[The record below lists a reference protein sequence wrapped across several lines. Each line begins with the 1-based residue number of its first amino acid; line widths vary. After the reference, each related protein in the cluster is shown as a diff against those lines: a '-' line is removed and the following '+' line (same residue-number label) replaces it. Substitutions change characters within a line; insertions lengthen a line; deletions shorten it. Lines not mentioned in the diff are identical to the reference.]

1 MKFQYKFLHC
11 ILLLFFTENVTFAL
25 SSSGLS
31 NLANYGLGKE
41 VPYLGVTQVN
51 KAASIISTSTLG
63 VSIQV
68 DPQSPA
74 EAMGLLTNDV
84 VIEFNK
90 EAITDFL
97 SLQFAIAKCKPQ
109 GQAEIVV
116 LREGKKKSIVGS
128 LGKRGMTPV
137 GGLDFLLFEEFNNN
151 DLGWGLESESGSIE
165 IKNGSLN
172 FDIKKDDAIM
182 SGANFFLDVR
192 RDFVL
197 RFTLYQKP
205 NKESINVAGLMLYES
220 NELMSIIGSKANG
233 EWIFGNDF
241 SDFDSG
247 TTDATDNR
255 GAQTMTLL
263 KKGDVMEGYING
275 KMFKQTKF
283 SLSQVR
289 GMYIIGAGNQSVRFD
304 DLSIAYLNN
313 GSLKLGGEVRKE
325 QIVAAED
332 FSKNSLDFNVPL
344 KGENIKLQNGELEIN
359 ATVSGMSTVSKADF
373 FLDERR
379 DFRVKF
385 SASRHVSA
393 LNDYYG
399 LKIGENDSC
408 YTFIGINGEGK
419 FFFRSKNNT
428 NKLIDEK
435 LGEYN
440 NSAKNGID
448 VVEIIRTGDLIVAF
462 LNGVKLHELSYNMNK
477 VNYLKFEVSNPH
489 RCAFDDLIVSY
500 LDNGEVLFDN
510 MVSRENVFV
519 RDDFHY
525 MNLGWN
531 TYNDTTGS
539 SKIAN
544 EYLELATKPTK
555 YSVNSSI
562 TNKFEYNRDFRI
574 SFSCKQISNTCAG
587 GYGIKFGYDSKVG
600 YSVFEMGKDFMGL
613 GRYDF
618 TTKEYSSVVTFKH
631 LYGFNQRDRNY
642 VDLIKINDSIE
653 CYVNKQKVGVSP
665 FNKVDDGIFS
675 FFLLSVDGT
684 EVVSFD
690 DFKFS
695 YLDGCISGNC
705 TDGFGTYT
713 TSSSKY
719 VGDFK
724 AGKKCGKGTAIFPSG
739 SRYVGDFMDDTYH
752 GNGTFSMASGR
763 IYTGEFRNG
772 KYHGQGTLTYPEGD
786 KYVGEFQNDKFH
798 GQGTFTTSSGE
809 KLIGEFKDGEINGQI
824 TYTEKNG
831 DKYIGEY
838 KDRNFNGQGTYTFK
852 NGDKYMGEYKDG
864 KRHGY
869 GIFTKANGE
878 TQKGEFKNGE
888 FVEPADIVQSGVSQP
903 NKAQVSEVDQVKR
916 GVQIIEIPVNG
927 SRTKLYDNS
936 YALIIGESE
945 YTNGWSRLNG
955 VKTDIPAVKKAL
967 ESHGFEVV
975 VKENITSD
983 NFDKTMKAFIANYCQ
998 KLESRVLIYYAGHG
1012 HTILNQISEE
1022 PMGYVVPVDA
1032 PNPAIDKSG
1041 FIAKA
1046 VDMQQFNNY
1055 AVQIQAKHALFMFDA
1070 CFAGTIFGGRAGVPP
1085 AIDYI
1090 TAQPVRQFI
1099 TSGDEN
1105 EVVADASVYR
1115 RQFVSALSTSLADF
1129 NKDGFLTGSEL
1140 GLFLQNEVSNSSAGT
1155 QHPVWG
1161 KIKNANYNKGD
1172 FVFALPNNGNDKK

>member
-11 ILLLFFTENVTFAL
+11 ILLLVFAKTVTFAL
-25 SSSGLS
+25 SSSALS
-31 NLANYGLGKE
+31 NVANYGLGKE
-41 VPYLGVTQVN
+41 VAFLGVTQAN
-51 KAASIISTSTLG
+51 KSASIISPSALG

-68 DPQSPA
+68 EPRSPA

-97 SLQFAIAKCKPQ
+97 SLQFAIGKCKPQ

-205 NKESINVAGLMLYES
+205 NKESINGAGLMLYES

-241 SDFDSG
+241 NDFDSG

-275 KMFKQTKF
+275 KLFKQTKF

-289 GMYIIGAGNQSVRFD
+289 GMYIIGTGNQSVRFD

-313 GSLKLGGEVRKE
+313 GSLILGGNVRKE

-359 ATVSGMSTVSKADF
+359 ATVSGMSTVSKASF

-408 YTFIGINGEGK
+408 FTFIGINGEGK
-419 FFFRSKNNT
+419 FFFKSKNNA
-428 NKLIDEK
+428 NKFFAEK
-435 LGEYN
+435 LGEYK

-448 VVEIIRTGDLIVAF
+448 VVEIIRTGDLIVAY
-462 LNGVKLHELSYNMNK
+462 LNGVKLHELSYYMNK
-477 VNYLKFEVSNPH
+477 VNYLQFEVPNPH
-489 RCAFDDLIVSY
+489 RCTFDDLIVSY

-510 MVSRENVFV
+510 MISRENVFV
-519 RDDFHY
+519 RDDFHDI
-525 MNLGWN
+525 NLGWT
-531 TYNDTTGS
+531 TYDDATGS
-539 SKIAN
+539 SKIINAC
-544 EYLELATKPTK
+544 LELATKPTK
-555 YSVNSSI
+555 YSVHSSI

-574 SFSCKQISNTCAG
+574 SFSCKQISNECAG
-587 GYGIKFGYDSKVG
+587 GYGVKFGYDSKVG

-618 TTKEYSSVVTFKH
+618 TTKEYSSGVTFKH

-888 FVEPADIVQSGVSQP
+888 FVGQQSTADLANQSS
-903 NKAQVSEVDQVKR
+903 R
-916 GVQIIEIPVNG
+916 GVVIDDSQTGALNEQVIG
-927 SRTKLYDNS
+927 KF
-936 YALIIGESE
+936 YALIIGNNE
-945 YTNGWSRLNG
+945 YADSKIGSLDEPIKDAQKVYDVLTTKYTFDKNNIRLLKNADFDAIMSAFDFFE
-955 VKTDIPAVKKAL
+955 KTVTP
-967 ESHGFEVV
+967 
-975 VKENITSD
+975 SD
-983 NFDKTMKAFIANYCQ
+983 NF
-998 KLESRVLIYYAGHG
+998 LIFYAGHG
-1012 HTILNQISEE
+1012 HWDSDKELGYWLPIDAVTTKTAQWIRNSTITEFIRSIDSKHTLLIS
-1022 PMGYVVPVDA
+1022 
-1032 PNPAIDKSG
+1032 
-1041 FIAKA
+1041 
-1046 VDMQQFNNY
+1046 
-1055 AVQIQAKHALFMFDA
+1055 DA
-1070 CFAGTIFGGRAGVPP
+1070 CFSGSIFKVRSAMIDATP
-1085 AIDYI
+1085 AINELYKMPSRKAMSSGNLKVVPDKSVFCSYLTKRLQENTDKYLPVSRLFNNMKEAVMNNSP
-1090 TAQPVRQFI
+1090 TAPQFGVI
-1099 TSGDEN
+1099 HECGDQGGEFIFI
-1105 EVVADASVYR
+1105 R
-1115 RQFVSALSTSLADF
+1115 R
-1129 NKDGFLTGSEL
+1129 
-1140 GLFLQNEVSNSSAGT
+1140 
-1155 QHPVWG
+1155 
-1161 KIKNANYNKGD
+1161 
-1172 FVFALPNNGNDKK
+1172 